1 MLRGEEGRLCA
12 DHTHSL
18 RGDSYDHRLDDDD
31 DDDDDGV
38 TIESEDSNGDDKD
51 PDYDESSFN
60 QGSSSRIRSVRL
72 KSFFS

>member
-1 MLRGEEGRLCA
+1 MIL
-12 DHTHSL
+12 
-18 RGDSYDHRLDDDD
+18 
-31 DDDDDGV
+31 
-38 TIESEDSNGDDKD
+38 ESEDSNGDDKD